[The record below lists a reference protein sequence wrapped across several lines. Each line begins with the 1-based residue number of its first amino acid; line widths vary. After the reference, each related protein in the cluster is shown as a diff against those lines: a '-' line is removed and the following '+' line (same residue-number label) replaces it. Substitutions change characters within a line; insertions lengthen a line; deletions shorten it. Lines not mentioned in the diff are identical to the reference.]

1 MHAVHHAGFPGSAGR
16 CAASRAAN
24 AACVRADSWEMS
36 NKFDL
41 ELVALVGKA
50 SHSLC
55 KLESSAF
62 QSRST
67 WTTQIA
73 LNGLFSLERRAVN

>member
-1 MHAVHHAGFPGSAGR
+1 MHVVHRAGFPGSADL
-16 CAASRAAN
+16 CAAFLAAN
-24 AACVRADSWEMS
+24 AACVRADSWEKS

-41 ELVALVGKA
+41 GSVVLVGKVP
-50 SHSLC
+50 HSLC

-67 WTTQIA
+67 WTTQIGPELA
-73 LNGLFSLERRAVN
+73 FSLGLSS